1 MLSNIQKNIILR
13 AVEIRREVGE
23 ELETILGSYTRLND
37 EERKEILEM
46 YTDQAG
52 Q

>member
-13 AVEIRREVGE
+13 AVEIRHEAGE
-23 ELETILGSYTRLND
+23 ELEMILGSYTRLND

-46 YTDQAG
+46 HTDQAG

>member
-13 AVEIRREVGE
+13 AVEIRRGAGE
-23 ELETILGSYTRLND
+23 DPEAILDSYSRLSY

-46 YTDQAG
+46 ITGQAG
-52 Q
+52 